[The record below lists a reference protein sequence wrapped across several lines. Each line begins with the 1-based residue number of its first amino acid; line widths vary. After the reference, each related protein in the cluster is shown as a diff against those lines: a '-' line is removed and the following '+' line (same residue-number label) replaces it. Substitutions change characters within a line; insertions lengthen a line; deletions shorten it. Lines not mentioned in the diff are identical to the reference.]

1 MLPFPKMKIMKTSIN
16 SDMDWKSDP
25 LRTSF
30 DNSHNGHVY
39 FYRDKT
45 VAQKELTP
53 QEIAAINIK
62 ESTERDAVKA
72 ALDGGDQNVISASRD
87 TGLPTNGVGEAG
99 SSSYTAAVAKNRR
112 KERALK
118 IYLDASPVKAS

>member
-45 VAQKELTP
+45 VVHKELTA
-53 QEIAAINIK
+53 QEIAAINLK
-62 ESTERDAVKA
+62 EATERDAVKA
-72 ALDGGDQNVISASRD
+72 TLNGGN
-87 TGLPTNGVGEAG
+87 TNGGASGDPGVLAIGAGDAG
-99 SSSYTAAVAKNRR
+99 SSFTAAAAKNRR